1 MAYTTSFLGS
11 LSSATLVIGRT
22 ILAVA
27 GHVII
32 QNLGDKKICWARGLA
47 ECFDCCCGKV
57 CGFKILEQS
66 MLKAT
71 RFIGVGY

>member
-32 QNLGDKKICWARGLA
+32 QNLGDKKICWAGRVA
-47 ECFDCCCGKV
+47 ECFDYCCDKL
-57 CGFKILEQS
+57 CGFHILEQ
-66 MLKAT
+66 
-71 RFIGVGY
+71 